1 MPDHL
6 RLVIPVPQ
14 ADVADIPNGTT
25 ITFSVPAYP
34 SQSFTG
40 VVARNSH
47 AIDQAT
53 RTMPVELDVK
63 NPEGKLTPG
72 TYTQVHWPIHRSKP
86 SLFVPRTA
94 IATNQER
101 TFVIRI
107 SQDKAE
113 WVDVKTGIY
122 QGDAVEVFSDL
133 HPGDQV
139 AIRGTDEIQSGTSAK
154 AQAAST
160 QH

>member
-1 MPDHL
+1 
-6 RLVIPVPQ
+6 LVEVLETEALELDAQ
-14 ADVADIPNGTT
+14 NQT
-25 ITFSVPAYP
+25 
-34 SQSFTG
+34 
-40 VVARNSH
+40 
-47 AIDQAT
+47 T
-53 RTMPVELDVK
+53 RTMPVELDVQ
-63 NPEGKLTPG
+63 NSEGELTPG
-72 TYTQVHWPIHRSKP
+72 TYTQVHWPIHRSLP

-113 WVDVKTGIY
+113 WIDMKTGIY
-122 QGDAVEVFSDL
+122 QGDAVEIFGDL

-139 AIRGTDEIQSGTSAK
+139 ATRGTDEIQSGTRAK
-154 AQAAST
+154 AQVAST